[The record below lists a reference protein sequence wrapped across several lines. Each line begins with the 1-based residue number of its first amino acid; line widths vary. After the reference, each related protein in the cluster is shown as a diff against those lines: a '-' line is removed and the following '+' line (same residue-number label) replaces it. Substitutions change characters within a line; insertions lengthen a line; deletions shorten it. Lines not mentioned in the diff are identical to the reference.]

1 MSVEEDTAVGQ
12 ILRLDPGGVHV
23 SRWTAYEPY
32 VADGAAF
39 QRLKDSIV
47 FMSGNVQ
54 PVGVRRVGR
63 WPEGW
68 QGSYELIFGH
78 LRWQACR
85 ELGIPVL
92 AVFDEI
98 GDRELLVHFT
108 AEHLDKI
115 ERFPWRFGTAC
126 RRAVAEGLYPSAR
139 KLGEALDVSLRDLD
153 LAMKLAALP
162 LPVRELFHRV
172 DMSWAVSR
180 RVVGRFERDP
190 EGTLRAAER
199 AGRLVGVSPLHAFR
213 KAFPDG
219 LPG

>member
-1 MSVEEDTAVGQ
+1 MSVEEDAAVGQ
-12 ILRLDPGGVHV
+12 LLKLNAGGVHV
-23 SRWTAYEPY
+23 PRWTAYEPY
-32 VADGAAF
+32 VEEGVAF
-39 QRLKDSIV
+39 QRLKDSIL
-47 FMSGNVQ
+47 FMSGNIQ
-54 PVGVRRVGR
+54 PVAVRRVGR

-78 LRWQACR
+78 QRWQACR
-85 ELGIPVL
+85 ELGIPLL

-98 GDRELLVHFT
+98 GDRELLVHFA
-108 AEHLDKI
+108 AEHLNKV

-126 RRAVAEGLYPSAR
+126 RRALSEGLYPSAR
-139 KLGEALDVSLRDLD
+139 KLGEALDVPLMDLGM
-153 LAMKLAALP
+153 AMKLSALP
-162 LPVRELFHRV
+162 LPVRQLFHRV

-180 RVVGRFERDP
+180 RLVDRFERDP

-199 AGRLVGVSPLHAFR
+199 AERLVAVSPLHAFR